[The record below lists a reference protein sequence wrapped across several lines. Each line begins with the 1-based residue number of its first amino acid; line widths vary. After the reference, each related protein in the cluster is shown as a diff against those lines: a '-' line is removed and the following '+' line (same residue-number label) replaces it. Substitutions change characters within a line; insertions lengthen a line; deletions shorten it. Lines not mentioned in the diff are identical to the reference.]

1 MTGEVG
7 RKERIGVWES
17 FLYTWIAFALIAFLL
32 YIITLFQLALSGTKL
47 FEFLWPAVGYGFQ
60 APGLWFV
67 EGFVEKMAM
76 VYGGAANLVTGWLRN
91 SVAEPQLT
99 LIKSVFVLPL
109 VKEIM
114 WRGPLWFFQKA
125 SKSTLAYI
133 LVASILTLGYT
144 LSHVAGPVN
153 LLMVLL
159 SGVSYAALV
168 RLTERLW
175 PAALLHAFLNIRGF

>member
-7 RKERIGVWES
+7 RKERISVWEA
-17 FLYTWIAFALIAFLL
+17 FLYTWIAFALIASLL
-32 YIITLFQLALSGTKL
+32 YVNTFFQLASSGTKF

-67 EGFVEKMAM
+67 EGFAEKMTM
-76 VYGGAANLVTGWLRN
+76 VYDGATNLVTGWSGN
-91 SVAEPQLT
+91 SVAEPRLI
-99 LIKSVFVLPL
+99 LIKSVFVLPI

-114 WRGPLWFFQKA
+114 WRGPLWFFQKT
-125 SKSTLAYI
+125 SKSTFIYI
-133 LVASILTLGYT
+133 LAASVLTLGYT

-153 LLMVLL
+153 LLMMLF
-159 SGVSYAALV
+159 SGVAYAALV

-175 PAALLHAFLNIRGF
+175 PAVLLHAFLSIRGF